1 MKQLET
7 KDIIK
12 ELRKKHG
19 YTVEQVSAGADI
31 SKSVYPKYESGIL
44 NAGVPV
50 LCKLAD
56 FYGVTTDY
64 LLGREPIQ
72 NPLSELNVRVDD
84 NKFIEL
90 YSSLPDYA
98 KQIFVDTMSKLA
110 QAMEQENPQLKKQRH
125 VERLGD
131 IEDTRQQDE
140 QAKSGEETS
149 CA

>member
-1 MKQLET
+1 MET

-12 ELRKKHG
+12 ELRKKHN
-19 YTVEQVSAGADI
+19 YTAEQVANGADI
-31 SKSVYPKYESGIL
+31 PKSVYPKYESGLL

-84 NKFIEL
+84 DKFIEL
-90 YSSLPDYA
+90 YSALPEYA

-131 IEDTRQQDE
+131 IEDAREQEE
-140 QAKSGEETS
+140 QAKDEEETS

>member
-1 MKQLET
+1 MKEQLQ
-7 KDIIK
+7 K
-12 ELRKKHG
+12 LRK
-19 YTVEQVSAGADI
+19 
-31 SKSVYPKYESGIL
+31 SKNLTQEDVASVIGVKLSTYQKYERDVIAPSYSTLI
-44 NAGVPV
+44 
-50 LCKLAD
+50 KLAD

-110 QAMEQENPQLKKQRH
+110 QAMEQENPQLKKQRY

-131 IEDTRQQDE
+131 IEDERQQDE
-140 QAKSGEETS
+140 QAKSEEETS